1 MFKDRRM
8 AEGMKELIFLEPV
21 VKKLIWGKEY
31 WTVSAHESGD
41 CLVKGG
47 TFDGMHLSEV
57 WRDHKEVFGVET
69 EGEFP
74 FIVKVIDARDPLSIQ
89 VHPDDEYAHEN
100 ENGAPGKT
108 ECWYVMDCDRDGSI
122 IIGHNA
128 KSRAEAEEMIA
139 ENRWD
144 DFLREIPVK
153 KGDFYQITP
162 GTVHAIKQNTMIMEI
177 QKNSDVTY
185 RLYDY
190 NRVRDGVARQ
200 LHVDKSLDVMMIPHK
215 DADCYTNKVP
225 GKLVSCRYY
234 DVDRYDISGVRDF
247 EKRDSFMIISV
258 LDGEGGIDG
267 RKIKAGE
274 SFIVSGGYGDFS
286 IFGRLSIMVTRLPE
300 LYGGLEAGGT
310 KMVCALGYADGTII
324 DQISFPTAT
333 PDESIPKIIDYFRG
347 KNISALGIGSFGPVD
362 VDTDSKTYGT
372 ILDSPKLP
380 WQHYPIKKVL
390 EEALHVPIKIDSDVN
405 GSCLGEMTF
414 GCAKD
419 LDNVGY
425 VTVGTG
431 IGAGMAVNGQL
442 VHGMGHPEFGHILVS
457 KLPGDDYSGKCPF
470 HPTCFESLAS
480 GPAIEERWGK
490 KAADLADRPE
500 VWEMEADYIAQG
512 LMAMVLTIS
521 PRKII
526 LGGGVMHQLQLFPMI
541 RKKLSEKLAGYI
553 HTKELDD
560 MDEYVVPA
568 SLSDNQGIMGAV
580 QLGVLAGIEEK
591 ALSH

>member
-1 MFKDRRM
+1 
-8 AEGMKELIFLEPV
+8 MKELIFLEPV
-21 VKKLIWGKEY
+21 VKKPIWGKEY
-31 WTVSAHESGD
+31 WTVSAHENGD

-47 TFDGMHLSEV
+47 TFDGMHLSQV
-57 WRDHKEVFGVET
+57 WRDHKEVFGVES

-74 FIVKVIDARDPLSIQ
+74 FIVKVIDARDSLSIQ
-89 VHPDDEYAHEN
+89 VHPDNEYAAEK

-128 KSRAEAEEMIA
+128 KSRKEAENMI
-139 ENRWD
+139 EEGRWD

-177 QKNSDVTY
+177 QVNSDVTY

-200 LHVDKSLDVMMIPHK
+200 LHVDKSLDVMMIPHR
-215 DADCYTNKVP
+215 DADCFTNKVP

-247 EKRDSFMIISV
+247 EKNDAFMIISV

-267 RKIKAGE
+267 RKITAGE

-286 IFGRLSIMVTRLPE
+286 IFGRLSIMVTRLPK

-310 KMVCALGYADGTII
+310 KMICALGYADGTII
-324 DQISFPTAT
+324 DRKSFATTA
-333 PDESIPKIIDYFRG
+333 PDETIPKVIEYF
-347 KNISALGIGSFGPVD
+347 KDKDICALGIGSFGPVD
-362 VDTDSKTYGT
+362 VDPDSDTYGT

-390 EEALHVPIKIDSDVN
+390 EEALDVPIKIDSDVN

-457 KLPGDDYSGKCPF
+457 KLPGDDYEGKCPF

-480 GPAIEERWGK
+480 GPAIEGRWGK
-490 KAADLADRPE
+490 KAEELTGRTE

-526 LGGGVMHQLQLFPMI
+526 LGGGVMHQTQLFPII
-541 RKKLSEKLAGYI
+541 REKLAQKLAGYI
-553 HTKELDD
+553 HTKELNDLE
-560 MDEYVVPA
+560 EYVVPA
-568 SLSDNQGIMGAV
+568 SLSDDQGIMGAV
-580 QLGVLAGIEEK
+580 QLGVLAYIENG
-591 ALSH
+591 STYHG

>member
-1 MFKDRRM
+1 
-8 AEGMKELIFLEPV
+8 MKELIFLEPV
-21 VKKLIWGKEY
+21 VKNLIWGKEY

-41 CLVKGG
+41 CLVRGG

-57 WRDHKEVFGVET
+57 WRDHKEVFGVDSD
-69 EGEFP
+69 GEFP
-74 FIVKVIDARDPLSIQ
+74 YIVKVIDARDSLSIQ
-89 VHPDDEYAHEN
+89 VHPDNDYADKN

-128 KSRAEAEEMIA
+128 KSRKEAERMAKEDK
-139 ENRWD
+139 WD

-153 KGDFYQITP
+153 KGDFFQIIP

-177 QKNSDVTY
+177 QKSSDVTY

-190 NRVRDGVARQ
+190 GRLRNGSPRE
-200 LHVDKSLDVMMIPHK
+200 LHLEKSLDVMMIPHK
-215 DADCYTNKVP
+215 DANCYTNGVP

-234 DVDRYDISGVRDF
+234 DVDRYDISGICDF
-247 EKRDSFMIISV
+247 GKSDTFMIISV
-258 LDGEGGIDG
+258 LEGEGGIDG

-286 IFGRLSIMVTRLPE
+286 VFGRLSIMVTRLPK

-310 KMVCALGYADGTII
+310 KMVCSIGYADGTII
-324 DQISFPTAT
+324 DKVSFPTAT
-333 PDESIPKIIDYFRG
+333 PEESIPKIIDYF
-347 KNISALGIGSFGPVD
+347 KDKKICALGIGSFGPVD
-362 VDTDSKTYGT
+362 VNTDSETYGM

-380 WQHYPIKKVL
+380 WQHYHLKKVL
-390 EEALHVPIKIDSDVN
+390 EDALSVPIKVDTDVN

-414 GCAKD
+414 GCAEGM
-419 LDNVGY
+419 DNVGY
-425 VTVGTG
+425 VTIGTG

-442 VHGMGHPEFGHILVS
+442 VHGMGHPEFGHILLS
-457 KLPGDDYSGKCPF
+457 KTEGDDYQGKCPF

-480 GPAIEERWGK
+480 GPAIEGRWGK
-490 KAADLADRPE
+490 KAEELSDRPE

-526 LGGGVMHQLQLFPMI
+526 LGGGVMHQQQLFPLI
-541 RKKLSEKLAGYI
+541 RRKLLEKLAGYI
-553 HTKELDD
+553 HTKELED
-560 MDEYVVPA
+560 MDNYIVPA
-568 SLSDNQGIMGAV
+568 SLNKEQGIKGAI
-580 QLGVLAGIEEK
+580 QLGVLAQIEHKNKESR
-591 ALSH
+591 A

>member
-1 MFKDRRM
+1 
-8 AEGMKELIFLEPV
+8 MKELIFLEPV

-31 WTVSAHESGD
+31 WTVSAHENGD
-41 CLVKGG
+41 CLVNGG
-47 TFDGMHLSEV
+47 TFDGLHLSEV
-57 WRDHKEVFGVET
+57 WKNHKEVFGVEI
-69 EGEFP
+69 EGDFP

-89 VHPDDEYAHEN
+89 VHPDNDYAYAN
-100 ENGAPGKT
+100 DNGAAGKT

-122 IIGHNA
+122 IYGHNA
-128 KSRAEAEEMIA
+128 KTKEEAAQMIEEG
-139 ENRWD
+139 RWD

-153 KGDFYQITP
+153 RGDFFQITP
-162 GTVHAIKQNTMIMEI
+162 GTVHAIKQDTMIMEI
-177 QKNSDVTY
+177 QQSSDVTY

-190 NRVRDGVARQ
+190 DRLRNGVPRE
-200 LHVDKSLDVMMIPHK
+200 LHVQKSIDVMRIPHT
-215 DADCYTNKVP
+215 DARCYTNGVP

-234 DVDRYDISGVRDF
+234 DVDRYEISGIRDF
-247 EKRDSFMIISV
+247 EKSDTFMIISV

-286 IFGRLSIMVTRLPE
+286 IFGRLSIMVTRLPK

-310 KMVCALGYADGTII
+310 KMVCAIGYADGTIV
-324 DQISFPTAT
+324 DQKSFPTT
-333 PDESIPKIIDYFRG
+333 VPGESIPKILDYF
-347 KNISALGIGSFGPVD
+347 KDKEICALGIGSFGPVD
-362 VDTDSKTYGT
+362 VDTTSKTYGM

-380 WQHYPIKKVL
+380 WQHYPIKQVL
-390 EEALHVPIKIDSDVN
+390 EAELKVPIRIDTDVN

-414 GCAKD
+414 GCAQKM
-419 LDNVGY
+419 DNVGY
-425 VTVGTG
+425 VTIGTG

-442 VHGMGHPEFGHILVS
+442 VHGMGHAEFGHILIS
-457 KLPGDDYSGKCPF
+457 RLPGDEYKGKCPF

-490 KAADLADRPE
+490 KSTELTDRDD

-512 LMAMVLTIS
+512 LMSMVLTIS

-526 LGGGVMHQLQLFPMI
+526 LGGGVMHQQQLFPLI
-541 RKKLSEKLAGYI
+541 RKKLLEKLAGYI

-560 MDEYVVPA
+560 IDNYIVPA
-568 SLSDNQGIMGAV
+568 SLNDDQGIMGAV
-580 QLGVLAGIEEK
+580 QLGVLAEIGRD
-591 ALSH
+591 

>member
-1 MFKDRRM
+1 
-8 AEGMKELIFLEPV
+8 MKELIFLEPV
-21 VKKLIWGKEY
+21 VKKCIWGSEY
-31 WTVSAHESGD
+31 WTVSAHENGD

-57 WRDHKEVFGVET
+57 WRDHKDLFGVDT
-69 EGEFP
+69 GDDFP

-89 VHPDDEYAHEN
+89 VHPDNDYAFAN

-128 KSRAEAEEMIA
+128 RTREEAAEMIG
-139 ENRWD
+139 EGRWD

-153 KGDFYQITP
+153 KGDFFQITP

-177 QKNSDVTY
+177 QQSSDVTY

-190 NRVRDGVARQ
+190 GRIRDGVLRD
-200 LHVDKSLDVMMIPHK
+200 LHVDKSLDVMRIPHT
-215 DADCYTNKVP
+215 DARCYTNGVS

-234 DVDRYDISGVRDF
+234 DVDRYDIAGSMDF
-247 EKRDSFMIISV
+247 EKNDSFMIISV
-258 LDGEGGIDG
+258 LNGEGGIDG

-286 IFGRLSIMVTRLPE
+286 IFGSLTIMVTRIPK
-300 LYGGLEAGGT
+300 LYGGLEADGT
-310 KMVCALGYADGTII
+310 KMVCALGYADGTMI
-324 DQISFPTAT
+324 DKVSFATTT
-333 PDESIPKIIDYFRG
+333 PDESIPKIIDYF
-347 KNISALGIGSFGPVD
+347 KDKEISALGIGSFGPVD
-362 VDTDSKTYGT
+362 VNTDSENYGT

-380 WQHYPIKKVL
+380 WQHYPLKKVL
-390 EEALHVPIKIDSDVN
+390 EEALNIPIKVDTGVN
-405 GSCLGEMTF
+405 VSCLGEMTF
-414 GCAKD
+414 GCAQRM
-419 LDNVGY
+419 DNVGY
-425 VTVGTG
+425 VTIGTG

-457 KLPGDDYSGKCPF
+457 RLPEDDYKGSCPF

-480 GPAIEERWGK
+480 GPAIEGRWGK
-490 KAADLADRPE
+490 KAADLSDRRE

-512 LMAMVLTIS
+512 LMALVLTIS

-526 LGGGVMHQLQLFPMI
+526 LGGGVMHQMQLFPLI
-541 RKKLSEKLAGYI
+541 RKKLCEKLAGYI
-553 HTKELDD
+553 HTPELENI
-560 MDEYVVPA
+560 DEYIVPA
-568 SLSDNQGIMGAV
+568 SLNDDQGILGAI
-580 QLGVLAGIEEK
+580 QLGVLAGIESEWVR
-591 ALSH
+591 